1 MQPHIALHNRHT
13 RSLRPPITANRVRA
27 EAKWF
32 RAAAFGFRAEVFGCR
47 FIAIRVRATTKRFR
61 AAAFGCRATTKRFR
75 AGAIGFRAEAIGF
88 HFVATQAT
96 TTCQEAWLCKR
107 ASVRITQVA
116 LARTTLQS
124 QRCRGTKDVMPA
136 ATVTSDRD
144 DCLIKRL
151 ARKQLP
157 TAFRTPA
164 SGDTTN
170 VVSARNAR
178 TVRRASATN
187 PSLSHPNSQ
196 GKERCHV
203 KRQRPVEND
212 ACDLE
217 GQQQ

>member
-1 MQPHIALHNRHT
+1 MPFPRHIFVMQPHIALHNRHT

-47 FIAIRVRATTKRFR
+47 FIAIRV
-61 AAAFGCRATTKRFR
+61 RATTKRFR